1 VRQPIASAGRRTE
14 VELEVLAAGDD
25 ELRELGDRLATELA
39 DGGCALVVRNTVA
52 RVQAAG
58 RYLAERFGA
67 ERVTVT
73 HARYLALD
81 RAAND
86 LELLRRF
93 GPPGA
98 HVRRPDWHV
107 VVGSQ
112 VVEQSLDVDFD
123 LLVTDLAPVDLVLQ
137 RMGRLHRHGRG
148 PGQADRPARLRR
160 ARCLLTGVDPTLEPP
175 ALDEGSQAVYEPE
188 ALLRSAA
195 MLFPHLEP
203 GHPVVLPDDI
213 APLVQR
219 AYGDGQLGPES
230 WQVALT
236 EAHRRAADRASRRRQ
251 AAETFQL
258 REATG
263 RGAILGWVEAGVGQ
277 ADDSPQGEAQVR
289 DGDMTLEVLV
299 VVRTADGLVV
309 PPWVNPRGG
318 ELLDTNLAIRPRQ
331 ARLVA
336 SCALRLPASMTR
348 DPRRLDAV
356 IAELEQDYVAAWQST
371 PLLAGQLVLVLDAE
385 GRRELAGQRLQYTR
399 SLGLEVVRA

>member
-1 VRQPIASAGRRTE
+1 VRLPTASAGRRTE
-14 VELEVLAAGDD
+14 VELEVLPGGDD
-25 ELRELGDRLATELA
+25 ELCELGDRLATELA
-39 DGGCALVVRNTVA
+39 DGGCALVVRNTVT
-52 RVQAAG
+52 RVQEAG

-67 ERVTVT
+67 ERVTVA
-73 HARYLALD
+73 HARYLAVD
-81 RAAND
+81 RAANG

-93 GPPGA
+93 GPPESGA
-98 HVRRPDWHV
+98 KRPDWHI

-148 PGQADRPARLRR
+148 MEQTDRPARLRQ
-160 ARCLLTGVDPTLEPP
+160 ARCLLTGVDPTVEPP
-175 ALDEGSQAVYEPE
+175 SLDKGSEAVYEPE

-195 MLFPHLEP
+195 VLFPHLEL
-203 GHPVVLPDDI
+203 GRPVVLPDDI

-219 AYGDGQLGPES
+219 AYGDGQVGPPA
-230 WQVALT
+230 WQDELT
-236 EAHRRAADRASRRRQ
+236 AAHQRATDRAGRRRL

-258 REATG
+258 GEATG
-263 RGAILGWVEAGVGQ
+263 RGALLGWVEAGVGQ
-277 ADDSPQGEAQVR
+277 AEDGPRGEAQVR

-309 PPWVNPRGG
+309 PPWVQPRGG
-318 ELLDTNLAIRPRQ
+318 ELLDTNLAIGSRQ

-356 IAELEQDYVAAWQST
+356 IAELERDFVGAWQQS
-371 PLLAGQLVLVLDAE
+371 PVLAGQLVLVLDPD